1 LEWQTYEFDGITPI
15 DGTDHEE
22 TLTVSAEQQANG
34 INWFVPYDKCLKPTY
49 RPPISGGKGTVQYSL
64 DVRGAPVSSDPS
76 SVYVAVFESDGG
88 PGNDHCVIPR
98 P

>member
-1 LEWQTYEFDGITPI
+1 LHWAPASNYLLKDVDVELEWQTYEFDGITPI

-49 RPPISGGKGTVQYSL
+49 RPPISGGNTAVNRQRL
-64 DVRGAPVSSDPS
+64 PINNVCPRVRAGQQQ
-76 SVYVAVFESDGG
+76 
-88 PGNDHCVIPR
+88 R
-98 P
+98 